1 MGKNRLRWYVNILLA
16 VLVFGSWFSVFFF
29 GTGSLVRNGL
39 GSLKYFTMLSN
50 IFVGVMAVAWLVSAG
65 KNKKAGV
72 GRSGNDNENASG
84 FRASAVESGNES
96 ETAPGF
102 RASNRVE
109 RLKYIAAASV
119 GLTCATVLF
128 FLGPIYGYPAMF
140 EGFNLPLHLINPVVA
155 ILEIIF
161 LSDVKYTR
169 RDNLLVIIP
178 PFLYGLGYIANIL
191 INGIGQWPDTND
203 WYFFFHWGYPVG
215 ALIYVVLLTVTW
227 LIGLLIRKLQRSGK

>member
-50 IFVGVMAVAWLVSAG
+50 IFVGVMAIAWLVSTQKGAG
-65 KNKKAGV
+65 ADK
-72 GRSGNDNENASG
+72 SGIEIA
-84 FRASAVESGNES
+84 AESGNESTVESGKDS

-102 RASNRVE
+102 RASDRVE

-140 EGFNLPLHLINPVVA
+140 SGFNLPLHLITPVIA

-161 LSDVKYTR
+161 LSDVTYTR
-169 RDNLLVIIP
+169 RDNLMVMIP

-191 INGIGQWPDTND
+191 INGMGEWPDTND
-203 WYFFFHWGYPVG
+203 WYLFFHWGYAVG
-215 ALIYVVLLTVTW
+215 ALFYAVLLAVTW
-227 LIGLLIRKLQRSGK
+227 LIGLLMRKLQRSGK

>member
-50 IFVGVMAVAWLVSAG
+50 IFVGVIAVAWLVSTQKGAGAG
-65 KNKKAGV
+65 KSKKAGV
-72 GRSGNDNENASG
+72 GKSDNDNENAS
-84 FRASAVESGNES
+84 
-96 ETAPGF
+96 GF

-140 EGFNLPLHLINPVVA
+140 SGFNLPLHLITPVIA

-161 LSDVKYTR
+161 LSDVTYTR
-169 RDNLLVIIP
+169 RDNLMVMIP

-191 INGIGQWPDTND
+191 INGMGEWPDTND
-203 WYFFFHWGYPVG
+203 WYLFFHWGYAVG
-215 ALIYVVLLTVTW
+215 ALFYAVLLAVTW
-227 LIGLLIRKLQRSGK
+227 LIGLLIRKLQRAGK

>member
-72 GRSGNDNENASG
+72 GKSGNDNENASG
-84 FRASAVESGNES
+84 FRASD
-96 ETAPGF
+96 
-102 RASNRVE
+102 RVE
-109 RLKYIAAASV
+109 IIKYIAAASV

-128 FLGPIYGYPAMF
+128 L
-140 EGFNLPLHLINPVVA
+140 
-155 ILEIIF
+155 
-161 LSDVKYTR
+161 
-169 RDNLLVIIP
+169 
-178 PFLYGLGYIANIL
+178 
-191 INGIGQWPDTND
+191 
-203 WYFFFHWGYPVG
+203 
-215 ALIYVVLLTVTW
+215 AL
-227 LIGLLIRKLQRSGK
+227 

>member
-65 KNKKAGV
+65 K
-72 GRSGNDNENASG
+72 SGK
-84 FRASAVESGNES
+84 ASAVESGKDS

-191 INGIGQWPDTND
+191 INGMGQWPDTND

-227 LIGLLIRKLQRSGK
+227 LIGLLIRKLQRAGK

>member
-50 IFVGVMAVAWLVSAG
+50 IFVGVIAVAWLVSTQKGAGAG
-65 KNKKAGV
+65 KSKKAGV
-72 GRSGNDNENASG
+72 GKSDNDNENAS
-84 FRASAVESGNES
+84 
-96 ETAPGF
+96 GF

-140 EGFNLPLHLINPVVA
+140 SGFNLPLHLITPVIA

-161 LSDVKYTR
+161 LSDVTYTR
-169 RDNLLVIIP
+169 RDNLMVMIP

-191 INGIGQWPDTND
+191 INGMGEWPDTND
-203 WYFFFHWGYPVG
+203 WYLFFHWGYAVG
-215 ALIYVVLLTVTW
+215 ALFYAVLLAVTW
-227 LIGLLIRKLQRSGK
+227 LIGLLMRKLQRSGK

>member
-50 IFVGVMAVAWLVSAG
+50 IFVGVIAVAWLVSTQKGAGAG
-65 KNKKAGV
+65 KSKKAGV
-72 GRSGNDNENASG
+72 GKSDNDNENAS
-84 FRASAVESGNES
+84 
-96 ETAPGF
+96 GF

-227 LIGLLIRKLQRSGK
+227 LIGLLIRKLQRAGK

>member
-50 IFVGVMAVAWLVSAG
+50 IFVGVMAVAWLVSIQKGAGAG
-65 KNKKAGV
+65 K
-72 GRSGNDNENASG
+72 SGIEIA
-84 FRASAVESGNES
+84 AESGNES

-102 RASNRVE
+102 RASDRVE
-109 RLKYIAAASV
+109 IIKYIAAASV

-191 INGIGQWPDTND
+191 INGMGQWPDTND

-227 LIGLLIRKLQRSGK
+227 LIGLLIRKLQRAGK

>member
-50 IFVGVMAVAWLVSAG
+50 IFVGVMAIAWLVSAG
-65 KNKKAGV
+65 KSNKSIAGKN
-72 GRSGNDNENASG
+72 GNESAIESGNDN
-84 FRASAVESGNES
+84 GN
-96 ETAPGF
+96 APGF
-102 RASNRVE
+102 RAGDRVE
-109 RLKYIAAASV
+109 IIKYIAAASV

-140 EGFNLPLHLINPVVA
+140 EGFNLPLHLITPVIA

-161 LSDVKYTR
+161 LSDVTYTR
-169 RDNLLVIIP
+169 RDNLMVMIP

-191 INGIGQWPDTND
+191 INGMGEWPDTND

-215 ALIYVVLLTVTW
+215 ALIYIVLLTVTW
-227 LIGLLIRKLQRSGK
+227 LIGLLMRKLQRSGK

>member
-50 IFVGVMAVAWLVSAG
+50 IFVGVIAVAWLVSTQKGAGAG
-65 KNKKAGV
+65 KSKKAGV
-72 GRSGNDNENASG
+72 GKSDNDNENASG
-84 FRASAVESGNES
+84 FRASD
-96 ETAPGF
+96 
-102 RASNRVE
+102 RVE
-109 RLKYIAAASV
+109 IIKYIAAASV

-178 PFLYGLGYIANIL
+178 PFMYGLGYIANIL
-191 INGIGQWPDTND
+191 INGMGEWPDTND
-203 WYFFFHWGYPVG
+203 WYLFFHWGYAVG
-215 ALIYVVLLTVTW
+215 ALFYAVLLAVTW
-227 LIGLLIRKLQRSGK
+227 LIGLLIRKLQRAGK